1 MVSSAVMKTS
11 ELDYFL
17 PEALIAQHPPDRRD
31 ASRLLV
37 LDRAAQTFTEDEFQ
51 NIALYLKRGDCLTL
65 NDTRVIRAR
74 LQGAKPSGGRVEIFL
89 LHELEPGAWAA
100 LVRPSR
106 RVKPGTVV
114 QVTETAEAVVQEEL
128 PGGRRRVVF
137 DDPHVLTLLEA
148 SGEVPLPP
156 YIQREA
162 SEARDAERYQTLYA
176 RQPGAVAAPTAGLHF
191 TESVFKS
198 MRVAGVRSTMLTL
211 HVGYGT
217 FKPVQV
223 DDLEAHRVEPEEF
236 SFSEE
241 TAGLLNET
249 RASGDRIVSVGTT
262 SARVLETQCRG
273 GIFHAGTGTTD
284 RYIYPPY
291 EFGAVD
297 ALLTNFHLPRSSL
310 LALVCAFAGT
320 AFTLSAYA
328 HAIEEGF
335 RFYSYGDAMLIV

>member
-1 MVSSAVMKTS
+1 MKTS
-11 ELDYFL
+11 ALDYAL
-17 PEALIAQHPPDRRD
+17 PEALIAQYPADRRD

-37 LDRAAQTFTEDEFQ
+37 LDRAAESITEDTFR
-51 NIALYLKRGDCLTL
+51 NLGAYLLRGDCLAL

-74 LQGAKPSGGRVEIFL
+74 LHGVKPSGGRVEIFL
-89 LHELEPGAWAA
+89 LHELSPGTWEA
-100 LVRPSR
+100 LVRPSK

-114 QVTETAEAVVQEEL
+114 RIAETVEATVHEEL
-128 PGGRRRVVF
+128 PGGRRRVAF
-137 DDPHVLTLLEA
+137 NDPDVLALLEA

-156 YIQREA
+156 YIQRE
-162 SEARDAERYQTLYA
+162 SPDVQDAERYQTVYA

-191 TESVFKS
+191 TDAVFESLEA
-198 MRVAGVRSTMLTL
+198 AGVRRAALTL

-223 DDLEAHRVEPEEF
+223 DELDAHRVEPEEF
-236 SFSEE
+236 AVSEE
-241 TAGLLNET
+241 TATLLNDT
-249 RASGDRIVSVGTT
+249 RAAGNRVVAVGTT
-262 SARVLETQCRG
+262 STRVLETQYRDG
-273 GIFHAGTGTTD
+273 AFHAGTGTTD

-291 EFGAVD
+291 TFGAVD

-320 AFTLSAYA
+320 EFTLRAYA
-328 HAIEEGF
+328 HAIEKGF

>member
-1 MVSSAVMKTS
+1 MKTS
-11 ELDYFL
+11 ELDYHL
-17 PEALIAQHPPDRRD
+17 PEALIAQYPADRRD

-37 LDRAAQTFTEDEFQ
+37 LDRAAQTITEDRFQ
-51 NIALYLKRGDCLTL
+51 NLALYLERGDCLTL

-74 LQGAKPSGGRVEIFL
+74 LHGAKPSGGRVEIFL
-89 LHELEPGAWAA
+89 LHELEPGTWEA

-106 RVKPGTVV
+106 RVKPETVV
-114 QVTETAEAVVQEEL
+114 CIAETVEATVQEEL

-137 DDPHVLTLLEA
+137 DDPDVLTLLEA

-162 SEARDAERYQTLYA
+162 SEAQDAERYQTVYA

-191 TESVFKS
+191 TDTVFKS
-198 MRVAGVRSTMLTL
+198 IEAAGVRRTALTL

-223 DDLEAHRVEPEEF
+223 DALEAHRVEPEEF

-241 TAGLLNET
+241 TAGMLNET
-249 RASGDRIVSVGTT
+249 RASGGRIVAVGTT
-262 SARVLETQCRG
+262 STRVLETQFRDG
-273 GIFHAGTGTTD
+273 FFYGGTGTTD

-291 EFGAVD
+291 EFEAVD

-320 AFTLSAYA
+320 GFALRAYA
-328 HAIEEGF
+328 HAIEAEF
-335 RFYSYGDAMLIV
+335 RFCSYGVAMLIV